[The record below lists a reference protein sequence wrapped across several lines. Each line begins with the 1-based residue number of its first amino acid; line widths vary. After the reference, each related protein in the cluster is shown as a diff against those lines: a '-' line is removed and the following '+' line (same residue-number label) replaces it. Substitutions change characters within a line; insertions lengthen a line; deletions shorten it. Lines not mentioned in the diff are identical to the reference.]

1 MFLQCRV
8 QGRGKKRGHD
18 LKYWGENPTSNQDE
32 LNKIVKELFS
42 CLVMTLIQNYFSFSG
57 CHIHNTQIYKCNI
70 AQKKGVRELFSEIL
84 QKQVVEIFL
93 KIYVKYSD

>member
-32 LNKIVKELFS
+32 LNKIVKELFF
-42 CLVMTLIQNYFSFSG
+42 LFSNDFDL
-57 CHIHNTQIYKCNI
+57 
-70 AQKKGVRELFSEIL
+70 ELFFFQCSG
-84 QKQVVEIFL
+84 
-93 KIYVKYSD
+93 